1 MDRIDHF
8 DEAAVLDDTVE
19 TCAAPIIRE
28 NIPGT
33 VNGTGKSRFVPSK
46 TAQIPITARELVE
59 WTYAVQRAHN
69 VREITLEPA
78 GRSQTGIV
86 VDLLTEYAALGCKID
101 RSGNAAAIWGE
112 TRCHEDALAVHDAV
126 EGLLPRQRF
135 LLIEHGRHRSAP
147 DWRPKL
153 FPLRC
158 VPVAGN
164 RGNPKGIYLNSGNKQ
179 VGCEIAFE
187 GDWPSRE
194 FADEA
199 KRAAEAHKRA
209 WEDPENWPSVRTRRR
224 SQPTVAQH
232 NWADEPFRR
241 YADEVIALA
250 RQTYTEWYDALWALW
265 GHVETAGSRGIRH
278 YRISDLG
285 AACEPWRA

>member
-1 MDRIDHF
+1 M
-8 DEAAVLDDTVE
+8 ALSE
-19 TCAAPIIRE
+19 TFPLETSMIIQR
-28 NIPGT
+28 PGRKT
-33 VNGTGKSRFVPSK
+33 RSVP
-46 TAQIPITARELVE
+46 ACIPISARELVE
-59 WTYAVQRAHN
+59 WTYAVQRAHR
-69 VREITLEPA
+69 VPDQSLEAP

-86 VDLLTEYAALGCKID
+86 ID
-101 RSGNAAAIWGE
+101 RMIEFAQLGRQIDVSSNAAAIWGE
-112 TRCHEDALAVHDAV
+112 TRCHEDALAVHFAISD
-126 EGLLPRQRF
+126 LTPRQRF

-147 DWRPKL
+147 DWRPKI

-164 RGNPKGIYLNSGNKQ
+164 RGNPKGVYLNSGNRQ
-179 VGCEIAFE
+179 VGCEIAYE

-199 KRAAEAHKRA
+199 KLAAEAHKRV

-241 YADEVIALA
+241 YADEVIAAA
-250 RQTYTEWYDALWALW
+250 RQSYCEWYEALWALW
-265 GHVETAGSRGIRH
+265 MAIDAVGPRGIRH

-285 AACEPWRA
+285 AAYEPWRI